1 MINIS
6 SASAIELT
14 NSIDDNTNINIAF
27 SLINLLSL
35 KDFRAW
41 FLSNLRRVQFSVP
54 GQMGMSWAN
63 VELKVA

>member
-1 MINIS
+1 MAYTKRLACKHWQYS
-6 SASAIELT
+6 RGG
-14 NSIDDNTNINIAF
+14 
-27 SLINLLSL
+27 SLLGFFIINLLSL

-54 GQMGMSWAN
+54 GQVGMSWAN